1 MRLLFPFHPVTDT
14 NEFLIPP
21 FVQNRLSCSY
31 SLSDLGALQQSVMGV
46 EMSSLGLWY
55 WGQNRES
62 WEKESVSLDFEAE
75 GLRRL

>member
-1 MRLLFPFHPVTDT
+1 MLFSFHPVTDI
-14 NEFLIPP
+14 NELLIPP
-21 FVQNRLSCSY
+21 SVQNRLSYSY
-31 SLSDLGALQQSVMGV
+31 SLSDFGVLQQSLMRV
-46 EMSSLGLWY
+46 EISSLWLWY